1 MIRIIA
7 QYGKNESY
15 QFDHVA
21 KIVYMDS
28 VMGFESEVVVE
39 GDKLLSHHYP
49 IDRTLWIHSENEI
62 HSISHTG
69 LRTISVSKIE

>member
-1 MIRIIA
+1 MN
-7 QYGKNESY
+7 KMK
-15 QFDHVA
+15 V
-21 KIVYMDS
+21 
-28 VMGFESEVVVE
+28 FENEVVVE